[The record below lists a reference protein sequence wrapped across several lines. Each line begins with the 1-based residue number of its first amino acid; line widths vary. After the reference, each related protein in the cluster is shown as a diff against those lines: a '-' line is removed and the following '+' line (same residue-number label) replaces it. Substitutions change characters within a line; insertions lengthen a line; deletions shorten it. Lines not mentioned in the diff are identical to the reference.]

1 MDSVT
6 ARLAVLASGGG
17 SNLQAILDH
26 FDRLGARSAGQVVL
40 VASDRPRA
48 HALDRAR
55 ARGIATGV
63 VQTDAHSEGTPLA
76 ALLRDARVDYVVLA
90 GYLRLVPADVVRE
103 YTGRMVNVHPAP
115 LPAFGGPGM
124 YGHRVHQAVID
135 AGAAA
140 SGATVHFVSEAFDQ
154 GAIIAQWPVPVRRH
168 DTANSLAARVLRV
181 EHALYP
187 RVVQALAAGR
197 VRYGQLPR
205 VGNAEQ
211 YPLADRDD
219 WQLAEDI
226 EHALDL

>member
-1 MDSVT
+1 VT

-26 FDRLGARSAGQVVL
+26 CDRLGARSAGQVVL
-40 VASDRPRA
+40 VASDRPSARA
-48 HALDRAR
+48 LERAR

-63 VQTDAHSEGTPLA
+63 IRTNAHPDGAPLA
-76 ALLRDARVDYVVLA
+76 ALLREARVDYVVLA
-90 GYLRLVPADVVRE
+90 GYLRLVPADVVRA
-103 YTGRMVNVHPAP
+103 YAGRMVNVHPAL

-140 SGATVHFVSEAFDQ
+140 SGATVHFVDEAFDQ
-154 GAIIAQWPVPVRRH
+154 GAIIAQWPVPVHRD
-168 DTANSLAARVLRV
+168 DTADSLAARVLRV

-197 VRYGQLPR
+197 VRQGQPPR
-205 VGNAEQ
+205 AGNAEQ

-219 WQLAEDI
+219 RHLAEDI